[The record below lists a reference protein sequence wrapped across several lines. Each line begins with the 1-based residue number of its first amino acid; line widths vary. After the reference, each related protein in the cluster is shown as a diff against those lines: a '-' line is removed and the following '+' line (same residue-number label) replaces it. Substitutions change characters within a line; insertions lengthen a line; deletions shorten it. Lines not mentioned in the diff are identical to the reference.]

1 MKRKNKISLFPDDR
15 ILYVKD
21 PKHST
26 KNKKC
31 PVITNKQIQQ
41 SCRIK
46 NPYTKVNFISVHLY
60 WTIWKEIMKQIPFT
74 IILKRRKY
82 LESHII
88 KEVRNLN
95 TENYTE
101 INEDINKWKSITCS
115 WIERLNTIESTNH
128 NCCCC
133 CCKWPMIQCTPY
145 QNSIF
150 LFFQK

>member
-46 NPYTKVNFISVHLY
+46 NPYTKVNFHFCTLVLNN
-60 WTIWKEIMKQIPFT
+60 
-74 IILKRRKY
+74 
-82 LESHII
+82 LE
-88 KEVRNLN
+88 RNYE
-95 TENYTE
+95 T
-101 INEDINKWKSITCS
+101 
-115 WIERLNTIESTNH
+115 
-128 NCCCC
+128 
-133 CCKWPMIQCTPY
+133 
-145 QNSIF
+145 NSIYNNIKKKKIF
-150 LFFQK
+150 RKSHNQGSKKLEH